1 MKKLTAKE
9 DLSDIS
15 GYSVE
20 ELRDRCIEVLIQPY
34 DAELTA
40 VKFAAQEV
48 AEATKYLYTDKDVR
62 LILLNY
68 NLDCISAGE
77 NLLTADWF
85 NKRKQPLPQPPT
97 DKGSSTSNTP
107 QP

>member
-9 DLSDIS
+9 VLSDIS

-20 ELRDRCIEVLIQPY
+20 ELKDRCTEVLIQPY

-48 AEATKYLYTDKDVR
+48 AEATKQNEVSRKNELFAAYLTGQCDHRDRSFGYAGRTFESW
-62 LILLNY
+62 Y
-68 NLDCISAGE
+68 NDNI
-77 NLLTADWF
+77 
-85 NKRKQPLPQPPT
+85 QPLPQPP
-97 DKGSSTSNTP
+97 KPNE
-107 QP
+107 